1 MMGLED
7 PPDLS
12 PSDLIRYHLIVE
24 WWTEIERS
32 GDSGRTTW
40 EVLDRLRD
48 RVTALLE
55 SRPRR
60 LDEAEQTIADALWQI
75 TGFGEKD

>member
-12 PSDLIRYHLIVE
+12 PADLVRYHLIVE
-24 WWTEIERS
+24 WWAETERS

-40 EVLDRLRD
+40 EVLDRLRN
-48 RVTALLE
+48 RVTATLA

-60 LDEAEQTIADALWQI
+60 LDEAEQTTAEALLLI
-75 TGFGEKD
+75 NGFGEND